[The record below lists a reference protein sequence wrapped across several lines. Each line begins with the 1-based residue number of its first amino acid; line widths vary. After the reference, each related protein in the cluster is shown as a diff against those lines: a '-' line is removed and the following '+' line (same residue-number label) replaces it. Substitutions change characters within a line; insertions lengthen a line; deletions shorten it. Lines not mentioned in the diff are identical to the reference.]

1 MKEVSHVLRPSH
13 SVFKWP
19 LMGYRYCMSEG
30 QQGDACNELL
40 KSWKKEYLLDSIVTG
55 DESCFQFYEQETNAK

>member
-1 MKEVSHVLRPSH
+1 
-13 SVFKWP
+13 
-19 LMGYRYCMSEG
+19 MSEG